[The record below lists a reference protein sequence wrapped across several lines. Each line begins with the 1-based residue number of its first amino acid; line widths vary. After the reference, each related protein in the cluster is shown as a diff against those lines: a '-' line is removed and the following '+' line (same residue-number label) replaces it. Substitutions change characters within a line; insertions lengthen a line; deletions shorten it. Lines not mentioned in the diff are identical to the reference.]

1 MFDKKRVRL
10 YTKFVILL
18 LCFFVVARMFTL
30 TLSKFQSVTQSN
42 PNIDIAFYI
51 LKEDYQTMQL
61 NLGSIIPRSEPYIYY
76 FSVSN
81 TDGVNT
87 AEVNMKYNIK
97 IRTTTN
103 LPIDYA
109 LYIQDNET
117 QEEIN
122 AIINNTTQKD
132 EYGTYFRIIET
143 QDKTF
148 YYTKSE
154 TNVYKLVITF
164 PEIYHSIEYENIIES
179 IEILVDSKQ
188 IVE

>member
-18 LCFFVVARMFTL
+18 LCFFVVIRMFTL
-30 TLSKFQSVTQSN
+30 TLSRFQSITSSN

-61 NLGSIIPRSEPYIYY
+61 NLGTIIPRSEPYIYY

-87 AEVNMKYNIK
+87 AEVNMNYNIK
-97 IRTTTN
+97 IKTTTN
-103 LPIDYA
+103 LPLSYA
-109 LYIQDNET
+109 LYLEDNET
-117 QEEIN
+117 QEEISV
-122 AIINNTTQKD
+122 IINNKVETDKYD
-132 EYGTYFRIIET
+132 TYFRILET
-143 QDKTF
+143 ENRIF
-148 YYTKSE
+148 YYTKPE
-154 TNVYKLVITF
+154 TNIYKLVITF
-164 PEIYHSIEYENIIES
+164 PEIYQSIEYQNIIES

-188 IVE
+188 IT